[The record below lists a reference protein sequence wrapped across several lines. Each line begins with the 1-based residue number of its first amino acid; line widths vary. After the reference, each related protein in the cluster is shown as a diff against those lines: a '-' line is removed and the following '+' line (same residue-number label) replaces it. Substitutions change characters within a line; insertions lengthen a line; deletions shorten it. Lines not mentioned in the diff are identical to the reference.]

1 MTLKTFEVTLDTPGG
16 DKRVVTVP
24 SPSGVQ
30 AGDAARPLM
39 QDGEVILE
47 IVERRDDEQRHF
59 DAAPPKTQAEE
70 LEPVTEGAAAV
81 SNSTGGLNHG

>member
-1 MTLKTFEVTLDTPGG
+1 MTLQTYEVTLETLTG

-39 QDGEVILE
+39 QDGEAILE

-70 LEPVTEGAAAV
+70 LAPVTEGAAAV